1 MGELSEK
8 TADGAADATLL
19 REPLSDVITL
29 GTYVPS
35 AVVVISN
42 SFAHGGSTVYHRRFG
57 IRVND
62 WRILNALAITP
73 GRNAK
78 QLTETL
84 RLDKAVISR
93 CVAELTRLGLIGGE
107 REGIARRLYLTERG
121 AAVHQGVLP
130 LSRQRERVLTA
141 GFTEE
146 ERAQLLSLLRRMI
159 ANLEDLK
166 EVDAAL
172 AAGAPSTE

>member
-1 MGELSEK
+1 LGELPEKRAEK
-8 TADGAADATLL
+8 TAETALV
-19 REPLSDVITL
+19 REPLSDVMSI

-35 AVVVISN
+35 AIVVVSN

-62 WRILNALAITP
+62 WRILNAIAITP

-78 QLTETL
+78 QLTEVL
-84 RLDKAVISR
+84 RLDKAVVSR
-93 CVAELTRLGLIGGE
+93 SVAELTRLGLIGSE
-107 REGIARRLYLTERG
+107 PEGVARRLYLTERG
-121 AAVHQGVLP
+121 VCVHQGVLP

-141 GFTEE
+141 GFSEE
-146 ERAQLLSLLRRMI
+146 ERAQLLSLLMRMVD
-159 ANLEDLK
+159 NLEDLK

-172 AAGAPSTE
+172 AAGTPSTD